1 MARFFSIFMLGA
13 LLAAVPA
20 SHGATVHA
28 QTKKAAT
35 KKTTTDGPAVK
46 RVKKTFGKRF
56 AAVTET
62 VSLTEYL
69 ALREELYDYLD
80 ILQKQSELYSPSR
93 SYRTEERRTDAA
105 KRFADISA
113 AHDLVTRYSYLSS
126 FRYEPT
132 MLSKHIINLREKCK
146 NDEADQLLSR
156 LRSLVRQYKSRSD
169 TATLA
174 GTKSKIYI
182 GAAYDDYLSA
192 QSEYKRAKNAPRKEC
207 EDKKN
212 TGDANSGGE
221 VVELDDIGGE
231 PTAAPTELD
240 PCERINGQIDPM
252 NARDCKAWAPILG
265 TWVNREYGGSIT
277 FRLRADRT
285 VSAYIGSS
293 NERMRYY
300 GYKEGMEIL
309 NGWKLA
315 GVNGATWQ
323 IWAKDGFEFAAKM
336 PGRKPGQTFG
346 QAAWNP
352 SGMIF
357 IDKKHPN
364 AISLPG
370 QLKWR
375 LSNGTAWMRQ

>member
-1 MARFFSIFMLGA
+1 MIGT
-13 LLAAVPA
+13 LLATVPA
-20 SHGATVHA
+20 SHGAAVHA
-28 QTKKAAT
+28 QTKKAPT
-35 KKTTTDGPAVK
+35 KKKTTDGPAVT
-46 RVKKTFGKRF
+46 RVKKAFGQRV
-56 AAVTET
+56 AAVIENI
-62 VSLTEYL
+62 SLAEYL
-69 ALREELYDYLD
+69 TLRKELYDYLD
-80 ILQKQSELYSPSR
+80 ILQKQSEFYSPNR
-93 SYRTEERRTDAA
+93 SYQTEERRVYAA

-113 AHDLVTRYSYLSS
+113 AHDLVTRYSYFSS

-132 MLSKHIINLREKCK
+132 LLSKYIFDLREKCK

-156 LRSLVRQYKSRSD
+156 FRSLVRQYKSRSD
-169 TATLA
+169 AATLA
-174 GTKSKIYI
+174 GTKSKINV
-182 GAAYDDYLSA
+182 GGAYDDYLSA
-192 QSEYKRAKNAPRKEC
+192 KSEYKRAKSAPRKKC

-212 TGDANSGGE
+212 TGDTDSGGE

-231 PTAAPTELD
+231 PTAPPAELD
-240 PCERINGQIDPM
+240 PCERIDGQIDPM
-252 NARDCKAWAPILG
+252 NAGDCKAWAPILG

-300 GYKEGMEIL
+300 GYEEGMEIL

-346 QAAWNP
+346 QAAWNR
-352 SGMIF
+352 SGTIF
-357 IDKKHPN
+357 IDKKRPN

-375 LSNGTAWMRQ
+375 LSNGAAWMRQ